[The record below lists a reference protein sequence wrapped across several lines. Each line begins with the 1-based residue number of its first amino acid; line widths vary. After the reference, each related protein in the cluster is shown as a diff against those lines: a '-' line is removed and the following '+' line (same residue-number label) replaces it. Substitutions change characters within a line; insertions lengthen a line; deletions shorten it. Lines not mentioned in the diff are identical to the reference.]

1 MNPLLFLECSDSSAL
16 SISVNCGLDSQ
27 AAPSR
32 RNYKML
38 NFAVQTARDAGRIL
52 AERFGREIEI
62 ANKSEIDLVTESDL
76 ASERL
81 IIDRIRTYYPRHAIL
96 AEESGASEPVD
107 GERRSDW
114 RWIIDPLDG
123 TTNYAHGYPC
133 FCVSIGLE
141 CRGRLELGVVY
152 DPIRD
157 EMFTAE
163 RGQGAALNGRRIRV
177 SPTPTLASALLC
189 TGFPYDV
196 RERSEFARHFANFI
210 MAAQGV
216 RRDGAAALDL
226 AYVAAGRFDGFWEEG
241 LNPWDVAAGAL
252 IIEEAGGRVS
262 NYADGPMD
270 IFMPPILASNGVIHE
285 AMMRVLA
292 S

>member
-1 MNPLLFLECSDSSAL
+1 
-16 SISVNCGLDSQ
+16 
-27 AAPSR
+27 
-32 RNYKML
+32 ML
-38 NFAVQTARDAGRIL
+38 NFAIQTARDAGRVL
-52 AERFGREIEI
+52 AERFGRKIEI
-62 ANKSEIDLVTESDL
+62 SNKSEIDLVTESDL

-81 IIDRIRTYYPRHAIL
+81 IIDRIKTQHPRHVIL

-107 GERRSDW
+107 GEKQSDW

-141 CRGRLELGVVY
+141 CKGRLELGVIY

-196 RERSEFARHFANFI
+196 RERSEFARHFSNFI

-241 LNPWDVAAGAL
+241 LKPWDVAAGAL
-252 IIEEAGGRVS
+252 IIEEAGGRIS
-262 NYADGPMD
+262 DYTDGPLN
-270 IFMPPILASNGVIHE
+270 IFTPPVLASNGLIHE
-285 AMMRVLA
+285 EMMRVLRA
-292 S
+292 

>member
-1 MNPLLFLECSDSSAL
+1 
-16 SISVNCGLDSQ
+16 
-27 AAPSR
+27 
-32 RNYKML
+32 ML
-38 NFAVQTARDAGRIL
+38 NFAIQTARDAGRVL
-52 AERFGREIEI
+52 AERFGRTLEIT
-62 ANKSEIDLVTESDL
+62 NKSELDLVTESDL

-81 IIDRIRTYYPRHAIL
+81 IIDRIKTHYPRHAIL
-96 AEESGASEPVD
+96 AEESGASEPAD
-107 GERRSDW
+107 RKKESDW

-141 CRGRLELGVVY
+141 HQGRLEIGVVY

-157 EMFTAE
+157 EVFTAE
-163 RGQGAALNGRRIRV
+163 RGQGAALNGRRIHV
-177 SPTPTLASALLC
+177 SPTPTLAGALLC

-196 RERSEFARHFANFI
+196 RERNEFARHFANFI

-241 LNPWDVAAGAL
+241 LKPWDVAAGAL
-252 IIEEAGGRVS
+252 IIEEAGGRIS
-262 NYADGPMD
+262 NYLGEPLN
-270 IFMPPILASNGVIHE
+270 IYTPPVVASNGRVHDE
-285 AMMRVLA
+285 MMRVLA

>member
-1 MNPLLFLECSDSSAL
+1 
-16 SISVNCGLDSQ
+16 
-27 AAPSR
+27 
-32 RNYKML
+32 ML
-38 NFAVQTARDAGRIL
+38 NFAIQTARDAGSIL
-52 AERFGREIEI
+52 AERFGRKIEI

-81 IIDRIRTYYPRHAIL
+81 IIDRIKTYYPRHAIL

-107 GERRSDW
+107 REGGRDW

-133 FCVSIGLE
+133 FCVSIALE
-141 CRGRLELGVVY
+141 CQGRMEVGVVY
-152 DPIRD
+152 DPLRD
-157 EMFTAE
+157 EMFSAE

-177 SPTPTLASALLC
+177 SSTPALASALVC

-196 RERSEFARHFANFI
+196 RERSEFARHFSSFI

-241 LNPWDVAAGAL
+241 LKPWDVAAGAL

-262 NYADGPMD
+262 NYANGPMD
-270 IFMPPILASNGVIHE
+270 IFKPPIMASNGLIHE
-285 AMMRVLA
+285 EMMRVLA
-292 S
+292 L

>member
-1 MNPLLFLECSDSSAL
+1 M
-16 SISVNCGLDSQ
+16 LD
-27 AAPSR
+27 
-32 RNYKML
+32 
-38 NFAVQTARDAGRIL
+38 FAIQTARDAGRIL
-52 AERFGREIEI
+52 AERFGRKIEI
-62 ANKSEIDLVTESDL
+62 SNKSEIDLVTESDL

-81 IIDRIRTYYPRHAIL
+81 IIDRIRTYHPRHAIL
-96 AEESGASEPVD
+96 AEESGSSGPTD
-107 GERRSDW
+107 GEGQSDW

-141 CRGRLELGVVY
+141 CNGRLEIGVVY
-152 DPIRD
+152 DPLRD
-157 EMFTAE
+157 EMFSAE

-177 SPTPTLASALLC
+177 SPTPSLSSALLC

-210 MAAQGV
+210 MNAQGV

-241 LNPWDVAAGAL
+241 LKPWDVAAGVL

-262 NYADGPMD
+262 NYANEQLN
-270 IFMPPILASNGVIHE
+270 IFTPPILASNGLIHE
-285 AMMRVLA
+285 EMISVLA
-292 S
+292 V